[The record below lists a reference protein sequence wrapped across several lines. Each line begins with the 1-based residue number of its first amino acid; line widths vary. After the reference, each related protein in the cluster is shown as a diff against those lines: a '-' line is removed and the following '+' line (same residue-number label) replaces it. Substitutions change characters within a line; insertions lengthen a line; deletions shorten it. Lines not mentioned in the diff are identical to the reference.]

1 MDRIYKAVVSV
12 LIVVICLYGATVSA
26 EDYPRDA
33 FGEGKRYAS
42 FQVGY
47 GEGLSFGFM
56 GQGDGRTVEYLATFP
71 SFGVGISDIVADDS
85 WFRGNVD
92 VVLEGEFITGFKP
105 VGGYSAGAALLF
117 RYNFLRGKRFVPYI
131 EGGAGIGYLEFDLF
145 DQADGLI
152 FYPQIGV
159 GAHYFVTDNVTV
171 NGAWRI
177 HHMSNA
183 GSELPNNSINANLF
197 LIGLSYF
204 FD

>member
-105 VGGYSAGAALLF
+105 V
-117 RYNFLRGKRFVPYI
+117 
-131 EGGAGIGYLEFDLF
+131 
-145 DQADGLI
+145 
-152 FYPQIGV
+152 
-159 GAHYFVTDNVTV
+159 
-171 NGAWRI
+171 
-177 HHMSNA
+177 
-183 GSELPNNSINANLF
+183 
-197 LIGLSYF
+197 
-204 FD
+204 